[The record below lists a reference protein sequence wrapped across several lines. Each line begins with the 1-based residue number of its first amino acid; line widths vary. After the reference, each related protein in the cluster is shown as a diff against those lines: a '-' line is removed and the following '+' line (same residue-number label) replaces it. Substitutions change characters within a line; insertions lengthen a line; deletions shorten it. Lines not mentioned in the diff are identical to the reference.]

1 MVEVRANLSFSGA
14 MGSFTRYGV
23 YLVDETDR
31 QTKALLEGGYLSL
44 TFKEEGNDRL
54 DSAGSSP
61 VSGHGVAVGMARRTS
76 RRPAKT
82 ATKEVTDVQGGV
94 ESSRGDS
101 DSAASGVADG
111 AQNH

>member
-1 MVEVRANLSFSGA
+1 MVEVRANLSFSGT

-31 QTKALLEGGYLSL
+31 QVRALLEGGYLSL

-54 DSAGSSP
+54 DSAGPEP

-76 RRPAKT
+76 RRPKPAAAKVV
-82 ATKEVTDVQGGV
+82 ADVANHI
-94 ESSRGDS
+94 EPPRGDS